1 MDWSQAS
8 DAELLTATG
17 TNVDAFAAFYDR
29 YETAVVGYLLKR
41 TRDIELALDLAAEVF
56 AAALAGARRY
66 RSQRDCAAPWLFT
79 IAHSRLA
86 DSVRRGRVEARARQ
100 RLGIRDRIEYG
111 EDELGRIESIV
122 SQSGWATDLL
132 QRLPTDQREAIRAR
146 IVDERSYDEIAQELK
161 TSTLIVRKRVSRGLE
176 TLRRRLEEA
185 P

>member
-17 TNVDAFAAFYDR
+17 TNVDAFAAFDDR

-79 IAHSRLA
+79 IAHSKLA

-111 EDELGRIESIV
+111 EDELYLDRV
-122 SQSGWATDLL
+122 D
-132 QRLPTDQREAIRAR
+132 RLPIRVGHRPAPAAAH
-146 IVDERSYDEIAQELK
+146 RSTGGHPSPD
-161 TSTLIVRKRVSRGLE
+161 
-176 TLRRRLEEA
+176 RRRALL
-185 P
+185 